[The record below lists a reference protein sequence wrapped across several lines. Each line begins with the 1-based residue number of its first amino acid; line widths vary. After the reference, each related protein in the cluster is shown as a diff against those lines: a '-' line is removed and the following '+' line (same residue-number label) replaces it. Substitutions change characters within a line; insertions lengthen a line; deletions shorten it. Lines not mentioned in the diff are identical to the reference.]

1 MEEVVI
7 DEGWGKHGE
16 KVAETKSKELRE
28 RKKESGKKGREKTQ
42 QKQGHASIDHHN
54 P

>member
-1 MEEVVI
+1 MK
-7 DEGWGKHGE
+7 DGE
-16 KVAETKSKELRE
+16 NMVREQQETKSKELRE